1 MKVLITENKLE
12 KVVQKL
18 INYHLENLKKI
29 KEEDEDNIPD
39 NISDGTWEDIQTV
52 EKIKVEDSRVSQF
65 KITPEKVYIF
75 TLGITY
81 DSVTGIAIDD
91 ILYDIQGLCRESL
104 GLNIHF
110 NLGEVID
117 KYKQYGQW

>member
-18 INYHLENLKKI
+18 INYHLENLKKL

-39 NISDGTWEDIQTV
+39 DISEGTF
-52 EKIKVEDSRVSQF
+52 EDSRTTQF
-65 KITPEKVYIF
+65 KSIPEQIHIF

-81 DSVTGIAIDD
+81 DRVTGIDVSD
-91 ILYDIQGLCRESL
+91 ILYDLESLCRETL
-104 GLNIHF
+104 AIPLHF
-110 NLGEVID
+110 NLGEEINR
-117 KYKQYGQW
+117 YKEYGQW

>member
-39 NISDGTWEDIQTV
+39 DISEGTWEDIHTV
-52 EKIKVEDSRVSQF
+52 EKITIEDSRTTQF
-65 KITPEKVYIF
+65 KSIPEQVHIF

-81 DSVTGIAIDD
+81 DSVTGIDVSD
-91 ILYDIQGLCRESL
+91 ILYDLQSLCRETL
-104 GLNIHF
+104 RIPLHF
-110 NLGEVID
+110 NLGEEINR
-117 KYKQYGQW
+117 YKEYGQW